1 MTYSDM
7 YIGGPIKP
15 EMASLMIA
23 PRLQEG
29 RETVIIEVWSLKEGG
44 RGGVENTLN

>member
-1 MTYSDM
+1 M
-7 YIGGPIKP
+7 YIRGPIKP

-23 PRLQEG
+23 LRLQEG

-44 RGGVENTLN
+44 GGNTLN